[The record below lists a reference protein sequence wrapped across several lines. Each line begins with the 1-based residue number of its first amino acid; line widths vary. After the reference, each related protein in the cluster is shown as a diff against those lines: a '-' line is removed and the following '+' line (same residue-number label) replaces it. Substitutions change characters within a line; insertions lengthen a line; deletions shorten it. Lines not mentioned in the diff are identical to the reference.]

1 MSDPALYTVGW
12 ICAIPTKSIAA
23 SLSLDG
29 EEHERLAYV
38 STNDGNDYTLGEMA
52 GHNVVIAVLPDGEY
66 VVKDMHSSFPNIRVG
81 FMVGIAGGAPT
92 SKNDIRLG
100 DIVVSSPQ
108 DGTGGVLQY
117 DYGKMIQGQG
127 FQQTGFL
134 NQPST
139 LIRTAVSG
147 LKAQYKK
154 KGNVIETKIK
164 TILDEYTE
172 LSEEFGRPD
181 GDKDRLYKADVVH
194 PAEVEGTCGD
204 ICGTQPEKLVERR
217 ARTLRE
223 DKRTIIHYGTIASG
237 SWLMKDAHARDLH
250 AEERG
255 VLCFEM
261 EAAGL
266 MNHLPC
272 LVVRGICDYSDSHK
286 NKDWQGYAAMAAAA
300 YVKDLLTRMVPS
312 RVEAEAK
319 LKEVIDSMSQKV
331 DTIGTT
337 IQKVHV
343 DVGEL
348 RMQEHRRRMIKW
360 LSPSDPSTN
369 YNKALEQRQEGTG
382 LWFIHGDAFKQWKQH
397 SNSFLWL
404 HGIPGCGKTVLSST
418 IIEHL
423 KRGTNVGVLLYFYFD
438 FNHTNKQTLDNVL
451 RSLIKQLYRKR
462 PDARKPLD
470 QSWVSHSEGSQQPST
485 SSLQSVLQA
494 MLNMI
499 DKVCI
504 VLDALDESTPRCD
517 LLAWLQTLVTNK
529 SAACQLL
536 VTARREEDIKS
547 ALQSWTHLED
557 RIAIQQ
563 SDVDTDIEVYVTHEI
578 EALRECYYQRTLRKA
593 LADLPETLDETYHRI
608 LKNILEES
616 LPDATTILRLLAWSE
631 RPLRIEELIDAMAV
645 QPDESPS
652 FCVDN
657 RMPEPRDLLRICS
670 SLVVLVQ
677 RPILGRTMRQCAEC
691 CGLPWTS

>member
-1 MSDPALYTVGW
+1 MAAKDQAE
-12 ICAIPTKSIAA
+12 IRNRKS
-23 SLSLDG
+23 LGYLG
-29 EEHERLAYV
+29 EE
-38 STNDGNDYTLGEMA
+38 
-52 GHNVVIAVLPDGEY
+52 I
-66 VVKDMHSSFPNIRVG
+66 SSHPQ
-81 FMVGIAGGAPT
+81 
-92 SKNDIRLG
+92 SIRLG

-139 LIRTAVSG
+139 LVRTAVSG

-250 AEERG
+250 AEVRG

-319 LKEVIDSMSQKV
+319 LKEVIDSNVVLTRSQVSQKV

-343 DVGEL
+343 D
-348 RMQEHRRRMIKW
+348 
-360 LSPSDPSTN
+360 
-369 YNKALEQRQEGTG
+369 
-382 LWFIHGDAFKQWKQH
+382 FIHGDAFKQWKQH

-451 RSLIKQLYRKR
+451 RSLIKQLYRER

-470 QSWVSHSEGSQQPST
+470 QLWPST
-485 SSLQSVLQA
+485 SSLQSVLQV

-499 DKVCI
+499 DK
-504 VLDALDESTPRCD
+504 
-517 LLAWLQTLVTNK
+517 LQTLVINK

-536 VTARREEDIKS
+536 VTVRREEDIKS

-563 SDVDTDIEVYVTHEI
+563 SNVDTDIEVYVTHEVHH
-578 EALRECYYQRTLRKA
+578 RE
-593 LADLPETLDETYHRI
+593 DLKRWQSRLD
-608 LKNILEES
+608 L
-616 LPDATTILRLLAWSE
+616 
-631 RPLRIEELIDAMAV
+631 
-645 QPDESPS
+645 
-652 FCVDN
+652 
-657 RMPEPRDLLRICS
+657 
-670 SLVVLVQ
+670 
-677 RPILGRTMRQCAEC
+677 
-691 CGLPWTS
+691 